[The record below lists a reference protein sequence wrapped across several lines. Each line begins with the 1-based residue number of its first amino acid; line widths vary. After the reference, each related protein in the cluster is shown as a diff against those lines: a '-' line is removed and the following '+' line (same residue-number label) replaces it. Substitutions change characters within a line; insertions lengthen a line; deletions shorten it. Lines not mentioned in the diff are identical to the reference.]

1 MNHFPTSEPL
11 ATSAKWEVE
20 PLCLGK
26 VTHVVFDFDGTLS
39 WLRHGWPELMLEVFE
54 ENMPPSLSTRDSETR
69 GELTTLILALN
80 GKPTIEQMRAFAEW
94 SLSQGGA
101 QLDPEQLRVT
111 FQDRLDAQIRERT
124 AQVYSK
130 TVAPDAYV
138 VAGARALL
146 EFLAERGV
154 QLFVLS
160 STVEHRVREEAE
172 LLGIA
177 HFFGERIHG
186 SPLDPSQFTKR
197 AVFERIL
204 AEAGIS
210 GEQLLAFGDGPV
222 EIAEAVRLG
231 GAAVA
236 VCSDENHNGS
246 GVCDP
251 WKFNQLRAA
260 GAHAALPDFR
270 NALELI
276 APLLLS

>member
-80 GKPTIEQMRAFAEW
+80 GKPTIEQMHAFAEW

-146 EFLAERGV
+146 EFLAARGV

>member
-1 MNHFPTSEPL
+1 MPNSEAGEPC
-11 ATSAKWEVE
+11 VE
-20 PLCLGK
+20 WDIKPPCVGK
-26 VTHVVFDFDGTLS
+26 ITHVVFDFDGTLS
-39 WLRHGWPELMLEVFE
+39 WLRHGWPDLMLEVFG
-54 ENMPPSLSTRDSETR
+54 ENMPPRLSALDAETR
-69 GELTTLILALN
+69 AQLTTLMLALN

-94 SLSQGGA
+94 SLSRGGVA
-101 QLDPEQLRVT
+101 MDPERLRVV
-111 FQDRLDAQIRERT
+111 FQDRLDALIRERT
-124 AQVYSK
+124 VQVQSK
-130 TVAPDAYV
+130 TAAPDAYV

-146 EFLAERGV
+146 EFLAARGM

-204 AEAGIS
+204 SEAGIS

-222 EIAEAVRLG
+222 EIAEAVSLG

-236 VCSDENHNGS
+236 VCSDESHNGS

-251 WKFNQLRAA
+251 WKFEHLRAA
-260 GAHAALPDFR
+260 GAHAAVPDFR
-270 NALELI
+270 NVLGLI
-276 APLLLS
+276 HPLLLP

>member
-1 MNHFPTSEPL
+1 MNSSLPSEPL
-11 ATSAKWEVE
+11 VTPVQWEVE
-20 PLCLGK
+20 PNCVGK

-236 VCSDENHNGS
+236 VCSDENYNGS

>member
-11 ATSAKWEVE
+11 VTSAKWEIE
-20 PLCLGK
+20 PLGLGK

>member
-146 EFLAERGV
+146 EFLAARGV

>member
-1 MNHFPTSEPL
+1 MNSSLPSEPL

>member
-1 MNHFPTSEPL
+1 MNSSLPSEPL
-11 ATSAKWEVE
+11 VTPVQWEVE
-20 PLCLGK
+20 PNCVGK

-186 SPLDPSQFTKR
+186 SSLDPSQFTKR

>member
-54 ENMPPSLSTRDSETR
+54 ENMPSSLSTRDSETR

-210 GEQLLAFGDGPV
+210 GEQLLAFGDG
-222 EIAEAVRLG
+222 
-231 GAAVA
+231 
-236 VCSDENHNGS
+236 
-246 GVCDP
+246 
-251 WKFNQLRAA
+251 
-260 GAHAALPDFR
+260 
-270 NALELI
+270 
-276 APLLLS
+276 

>member
-11 ATSAKWEVE
+11 VTSAKWEVE

-26 VTHVVFDFDGTLS
+26 VSHVVFDFDGTLS

-54 ENMPPSLSTRDSETR
+54 ENMPSSLSTRDSETR

-146 EFLAERGV
+146 EFLAARGV

>member
-1 MNHFPTSEPL
+1 MNSSLPSEPL
-11 ATSAKWEVE
+11 VTPVQWEVE
-20 PLCLGK
+20 PNCVGK

>member
-101 QLDPEQLRVT
+101 ALNPEQLRVT
-111 FQDRLDAQIRERT
+111 FQDRLDAHISERT
-124 AQVYSK
+124 ARVHSK

-138 VAGARALL
+138 VAGARAML
-146 EFLAERGV
+146 EFLAARGL

-276 APLLLS
+276 TPLLLS

>member
-1 MNHFPTSEPL
+1 MNASLLSESLVTPVKWEIEPL
-11 ATSAKWEVE
+11 G
-20 PLCLGK
+20 LGK

-54 ENMPPSLSTRDSETR
+54 ENMPAGLSVRDSQTR
-69 GELTTLILALN
+69 AELTVLILALN

-94 SLSQGGA
+94 SLSQGGV
-101 QLDPEQLRVT
+101 QLNPEQLRVT

-124 AQVYSK
+124 AQVHSQ

-146 EFLAERGV
+146 EFLAARGV

-251 WKFNQLRAA
+251 WKFDQLRAA

>member
-1 MNHFPTSEPL
+1 
-11 ATSAKWEVE
+11 
-20 PLCLGK
+20 

-146 EFLAERGV
+146 EFLAARGV

>member
-146 EFLAERGV
+146 EFLAARGV

-204 AEAGIS
+204 EEAGIS

-276 APLLLS
+276 DPLLLS

>member
-54 ENMPPSLSTRDSETR
+54 ENMPPSLSTQDSETR

>member
-1 MNHFPTSEPL
+1 MNSSLPSEPL
-11 ATSAKWEVE
+11 VTPVQWEVE
-20 PLCLGK
+20 PNCVGK

-146 EFLAERGV
+146 EFLAARSV

>member
-1 MNHFPTSEPL
+1 MNSSLPSEPL

-54 ENMPPSLSTRDSETR
+54 KNMPPSLSTRDSETR